1 MTAFKKTKNRGKK
14 ILYCKYVRTLRG
26 HFPSSALAWRLS
38 FILSFAAS
46 NKSIN
51 FTVSEDLIEESREV
65 KDRSGKK
72 EEEKV
77 GIEVEVREGE
87 KGNEGEFSDTE
98 FSDWDEEEDTEN
110 EHVNRRGT
118 SYPSDDLSV
127 LQDELDMLERYFNI
141 L

>member
-72 EEEKV
+72 EEEK
-77 GIEVEVREGE
+77 E
-87 KGNEGEFSDTE
+87 KG
-98 FSDWDEEEDTEN
+98 EERNNKEEK
-110 EHVNRRGT
+110 R
-118 SYPSDDLSV
+118 
-127 LQDELDMLERYFNI
+127 ERYEKHKRGYKKEKERQ
-141 L
+141 LSR